1 MKAVV
6 TGATKGIGR
15 AIAFALADKGYDLAV
30 CARTEHD
37 LLALKSSLLDLH
49 PDMQVLIRSCDVGVK
64 DEVYG
69 FAEYIADHWDS
80 LDVLVNNAGIFIPG
94 KVTVQ
99 QDEDFERVISV
110 NFYSA
115 YYMTR
120 GLLPLLE
127 VSDQAYIINMSSIA
141 ALGAYENGGAYGIAK
156 AALLS
161 LSRTLRA
168 ELKKDGIKVTAI
180 LAGATYTDS
189 WAQSGLPEERFMQP
203 GDVANAVMTA
213 LTMSKSADL
222 EEVILR
228 PQLGDI

>member
-6 TGATKGIGR
+6 TGGTKGIGR
-15 AIAFALADKGYDLAV
+15 AIAFALAEKGYDLVV
-30 CARTEHD
+30 CARTEKD
-37 LLALKSSLLDLH
+37 LAELKSSLTDKF
-49 PDMQVLIRSCDVGVK
+49 PDIEVLVKSCDVGIK

-69 FAEYIADHWDS
+69 FTGFVADRWKG
-80 LDVLVNNAGIFIPG
+80 LDVLVNNAGLFLPG
-94 KVTVQ
+94 KVSVQ

-168 ELKKDGIKVTAI
+168 ELKKEGIKVTAI

-189 WAQSGLPEERFMQP
+189 WAQTDLPKERFLQP
-203 GDVANAVMTA
+203 DDVAKAVMTA
-213 LTMSKSADL
+213 LTMSSSADL
-222 EEVILR
+222 EELILR